1 MTVTEIQAP
10 APAASRRKLPHKR
23 AGLTFSFTVGGCEGY
38 VTVGEYED
46 GSPGEVFM
54 KASKQGSAL
63 AGVMDAFS
71 IAISIALQYGVPLE
85 TFVKK
90 YVNMRF
96 EPAGITDDEE
106 VRLASSLVDYVFR
119 RLALEYLSPAE
130 RADIG
135 VFSVSERLNVPLPGM
150 DDAVAELATV
160 DEQVGFG
167 DRSMTGPHSPL
178 LVADPSAPWCYICG
192 VIMQRAGSCHVCPS
206 CGMTSGCS

>member
-1 MTVTEIQAP
+1 MTVTEIHAP
-10 APAASRRKLPHKR
+10 SPAASRRKLPHKR
-23 AGLTFSFTVGGCEGY
+23 AGMTFSFTVGGCEGY
-38 VTVGEYED
+38 VTVGEFGD
-46 GSPGEVFM
+46 GTPGEVFM
-54 KASKQGSAL
+54 KVSKQGSTL

-71 IAISIALQYGVPLE
+71 IAISIGLQYGVPLE

-90 YVNMRF
+90 YTNMRF
-96 EPAGITDDEE
+96 EPAGITDDSE

-130 RADIG
+130 RADLG
-135 VFSVSERLNVPLPGM
+135 VFSVSERSEVPLPGM
-150 DDAVAELATV
+150 DDAVAEIAAA

-167 DRSMTGPHSPL
+167 DRSMAGPRTSL
-178 LVADPSAPWCYICG
+178 LVSDPSAPWCYTCG